1 MDLLAGCGQRE
12 VLSTAGHRD
21 GVRRV
26 ARAALLAM
34 PVRLTS
40 ELRAQ
45 GLGAKEIR
53 RLVRDQELISLRRGA
68 YLTESVDGYQRHR
81 ELIRATIPVLADGA
95 VISHVSAAV
104 LHGLPLIAPSF
115 ARVTFTRPGKGGC
128 FIGEQLHRY
137 RTPLASGDAEVIEQI
152 ERTVP
157 ARTVVDLARCCPL
170 PLAVAAA
177 DNALRR
183 GVTRAQLHAQLE
195 AAPRRRGLARARMV
209 AEFADPRSES
219 PGESYSRLV
228 IWQLGLPAPDLQVE
242 VWIGGVLYRSDFG
255 WLEHQVL
262 GEFDGKVK
270 YGDLLREGETA
281 ADVVMREK
289 RREAD
294 LRAAG
299 WGMAR
304 WTWADLYQP
313 DRLRHLITAELNR
326 RR

>member
-1 MDLLAGCGQRE
+1 
-12 VLSTAGHRD
+12 
-21 GVRRV
+21 
-26 ARAALLAM
+26 M

-53 RLVRDQELISLRRGA
+53 RLVRDQELIPLRRGA
-68 YLTESVDGYQRHR
+68 YLTEGVDAYQRHR
-81 ELIRATIPVLADGA
+81 ELIRGTIPVLAEGA

-104 LHGLPLIAPSF
+104 LHGLPLIGPSLD
-115 ARVTFTRPGKGGC
+115 RVTFTRPGNGGT
-128 FIGEQLHRY
+128 FIAGQLHRY
-137 RTPLASGDAEVIEQI
+137 RTPLAPGDVEQVDRI
-152 ERTVP
+152 ERTVL
-157 ARTVVDLARCCPL
+157 ARTVVDLARCCAL

-177 DNALRR
+177 DRALRLGISHAR
-183 GVTRAQLHAQLE
+183 LLAQLD
-195 AAPRRRGLARARMV
+195 AAPRRRGLGRARFV
-209 AEFADPRSES
+209 TGFADARSES

-242 VWIGGVLYRSDFG
+242 VWIDGVHYRTDFG
-255 WLEHQVL
+255 WLEQQVL
-262 GEFDGKVK
+262 AEFDGKVK
-270 YGDLLREGETA
+270 YGELLREGETT
-281 ADVVMREK
+281 ADVLMREK

-299 WGMAR
+299 WGLVR